1 MANFDGVRSVHVT
14 GIGGTA
20 MGTFAALLKAAGYG
34 VRGSDQNVYPPMS
47 DKLREWGIPY
57 VEGYAAAN
65 LEPRPDLVVI
75 GNAIRASNPEATAA
89 REQGFN
95 QASFPET
102 LGALFLA
109 QRHSVVV
116 AGTHGKTTTSTLIA
130 HTLQHAGRDP
140 SYLIGGVPQGGGDPC
155 RLGRGPHFVVE
166 GDEYDTVY
174 WDKVPKFVHYRPR
187 TAVLTSVEF
196 DHADIYADLAAVEAA
211 FARLVALLP
220 TDGFLVFAANQ
231 PRVRALC
238 ARAACELLSY
248 GAGQALQAV
257 DPREDAS
264 GLRFTVKLGGRA
276 LGAVQVALSGDHGVE
291 NALAAFG
298 VCHRLGL
305 SVDEIA
311 AGFQSFA
318 GVRRRM
324 EVRGEV
330 GGVVVLDDFAH
341 HPTAVRVTI
350 AGALR
355 RYAGRRLWALFEPR
369 SASSARR
376 VFQDDY
382 ARAFDGA
389 ARVLISTSGRKG
401 QLAPELS
408 LDEDALASAIQARGV
423 PAHHLDGVDA
433 MVAAVLDEVQ
443 PGDVL
448 LCMSNGAFGGIH
460 QKLLDGLAQR
470 DRAKPTA

>member
-1 MANFDGVRSVHVT
+1 MARYDDVDTIHIT

-20 MGTFAALLKAAGYG
+20 MGTFAALLKSAGYQ

-57 VEGYAAAN
+57 VEGYAPTN
-65 LEPRPDLVVI
+65 LDPLPDLVVI
-75 GNAIRASNPEATAA
+75 GNAIRAGNSEATRA
-89 REQGFN
+89 RDEGLN

-102 LGALFLA
+102 LGALFLD

-140 SYLIGGVPQGGGDPC
+140 SFLIGGVPQGGGEPF
-155 RLGRGPHFVVE
+155 RLGQGAHFVVE

-196 DHADIYADLAAVEAA
+196 DHADIYPDLAAVEAA
-211 FARLVALLP
+211 FARLVALVP
-220 TDGFLVFAANQ
+220 ADGTLVYAGAH
-231 PRVRALC
+231 PAVRALIGPC
-238 ARAACELLSY
+238 RGATVSY
-248 GAGQALQAV
+248 GEDCACAAHDVEEDRVGLQFHVSWQGV
-257 DPREDAS
+257 DQGPVR
-264 GLRFTVKLGGRA
+264 
-276 LGAVQVALSGDHGVE
+276 VALSGPHGVE
-291 NALAAFG
+291 NTLACYA
-298 VCHRLGL
+298 VCRGLGL
-305 SVDEIA
+305 EHRDIA
-311 AGFQSFA
+311 HGLANVP
-318 GVRRRM
+318 GVRRRL
-324 EVRGEV
+324 EVRGEAAHV
-330 GGVVVLDDFAH
+330 MVLDDFAH
-341 HPTAVRVTI
+341 HPTAVRVTLE
-350 AGALR
+350 GARR

-382 ARAFDGA
+382 ARAFDNA
-389 ARVLISTSGRKG
+389 DRVLISTSGRKG

-408 LDEDALASAIQARGV
+408 LDEDALAQAIAARGV
-423 PAHHLDGVDA
+423 QARHIAGIDA
-433 MVAAVLDEVQ
+433 MVTVVLDEVQ
-443 PGDVL
+443 PGDVV

-460 QKLLDGLAQR
+460 QMLLDGLTQR
-470 DRAKPTA
+470 ASTKPSA